1 MTPTKYYWEDLQA
14 GQVRDL
20 GTVTPTREEIIAFAT
35 QFDPQPFHL
44 DDAAARDSV
53 FGALCASG
61 WHTFSMAMR
70 LMVDKFLVDS
80 SSLGSPGLENIQWH
94 KPVFPGDTL
103 RLHVRITDTRPM
115 RSRPHVGMV
124 RIVWEVTRQGD
135 EKVLS
140 MEGWVMFRRR
150 HPALPEA
157 AKP

>member
-1 MTPTKYYWEDLQA
+1 MAQARYYWEDLQA

-20 GTVTPTREEIIAFAT
+20 GSVTLTREAIIAFAT

-44 DDAAARDSV
+44 DDEAAQASV

-61 WHTFSMAMR
+61 WHTCSMAMR
-70 LMVDKFLVDS
+70 LMVDNFLVDS
-80 SSLGSPGLENIQWH
+80 SS
-94 KPVFPGDTL
+94 PGDTL
-103 RLHVRITDTRPM
+103 RLQVRITDTRPM

-140 MEGWVMFRRR
+140 MEGWAMFGRR
-150 HPALPEA
+150 HPATLDTPA
-157 AKP
+157 A

>member
-1 MTPTKYYWEDLQA
+1 
-14 GQVRDL
+14 
-20 GTVTPTREEIIAFAT
+20 
-35 QFDPQPFHL
+35 L
-44 DDAAARDSV
+44 DDAAAQASV

-61 WHTFSMAMR
+61 WHTCSMAMR
-70 LMVDKFLVDS
+70 LMVDNFLVES

-103 RLHVRITDTRPM
+103 HLSVRITDTRPM

-140 MEGWVMFRRR
+140 MEGWAMFGRR
-150 HPALPEA
+150 HPAPPGLA
-157 AKP
+157 AA